1 MTFGGNIQL
10 TAVEVQMRSN
20 PNRTGQQAGHH
31 GPAMTVKVPC
41 QRLRLAGIWKTPAIV
56 RNACQYCDDFDGAQK
71 TKFSSSILFHPSAN
85 HDYLKRN

>member
-1 MTFGGNIQL
+1 MTFGRNIQL

-20 PNRTGQQAGHH
+20 PNRTGQHAGHH

-56 RNACQYCDDFDGAQK
+56 RNACQYCDAIDGARK
-71 TKFSSSILFHPSAN
+71 TKFSSSILFCPNAH
-85 HDYLKRN
+85 HDLPKRN